1 MQDVYLKFESESQ
14 ANSILYEV
22 IEYEDPT
29 NESLMISEM
38 RPLYQNID
46 TLGIISEPTGETT
59 IQDDVEVP
67 IMQAIPGWHVNVRLV
82 EDENLEALIPYQVFP
97 TVPRRVWA

>member
-14 ANSILYEV
+14 ANSILYDM
-22 IEYEDPT
+22 IEYADPQAD
-29 NESLMISEM
+29 SIMISEM

-46 TLGIISEPTGETT
+46 TLGIISEATGEIS
-59 IQDDVEVP
+59 IQDDVEIP
-67 IMQAIPGWHVNVRLV
+67 IMQPMAGWHVNVRLMP
-82 EDENLEALIPYQVFP
+82 DENLEALTPYQVFP